1 MTLVPN
7 TNEKIWME
15 GKRIDVIQYERAV
28 ERASVPIQTI
38 KTPILLYVKRKKKKV
53 AIIDIVE
60 IILICS

>member
-15 GKRIDVIQYERAV
+15 GKRIDVIQYERAA